1 LKHTCEKVGSMHQK
15 PRKRGPD
22 VWVWRRRMTDAMGI
36 ERNSSVIVGPVTELP
51 TEKHAWAASLEQRRA
66 LVEQER
72 GVTLSNLIERYKV
85 ESLDVR
91 HSTRAS
97 YLSRFQCHIIPYW
110 GAQAITT
117 IKPLEVERKINSLPV
132 SKKTKSH
139 IKSQMHRLFE
149 FAMKCELIEFQR
161 NPMLSVEI
169 RGFRQRVR
177 KKQVLTPEQFQT
189 LLCNADLR
197 LQVMMVLACCLGLR
211 PSEFLGLQW
220 PDLDATRGV
229 LMISRSITGSHV
241 DATKTPDSEAE
252 IALDA
257 DVLALLLRWKEECP
271 DSAKQW
277 LFPNLDTGRPFHA
290 DSLRDDHL
298 HPAGQ
303 TIRIPNLGW
312 YAFRHTYRTILD
324 DEGTPIGV
332 QQKLMRHSDVRT
344 TMNHYGTA
352 YEKTKRRANTLVA
365 GRLLPES
372 MKAASRAT
380 IH

>member
-1 LKHTCEKVGSMHQK
+1 LKRTSDKVGSMHRK
-15 PRKRGPD
+15 PRRLGPD
-22 VWVWRRRMTDAMGI
+22 VWVWRRRTLDAMGI
-36 ERNSSVIVGPVTELP
+36 ERNSSLIVGPVTELP
-51 TEKHAWAASLEQRRA
+51 TEKHAWASLEQRQSM
-66 LVEQER
+66 LER
-72 GVTLSNLIERYKV
+72 GLTLSDLVERYKA

-97 YLSRFQCHIIPYW
+97 YLSRLNCHIIPHW
-110 GAQAITT
+110 GDQAIAN
-117 IKPLEVERKINSLPV
+117 IKPLEVERRIHSLLV

-139 IKSQMHRLFE
+139 IKSQLHRLFE

-197 LQVMMVLACCLGLR
+197 LQTMMTLACSLGLR

-220 PDLDATRGV
+220 PDLDVSRGV
-229 LMISRSITGSHV
+229 LMVSRSITGQHIE
-241 DATKTPDSEAE
+241 ATKTPDSEDE
-252 IALDA
+252 IALDP
-257 DVLALLLRWKEECP
+257 DVLALLLRWKEQCA
-271 DSAKQW
+271 DSSEQW

-303 TIRIPNLGW
+303 TIGIPNLGW
-312 YAFRHTYRTILD
+312 YAFRHTYRTLLD
-324 DEGTPIGV
+324 DLGTPIGV

-344 TMNHYGTA
+344 TMNHYGSA

-365 GRLLPES
+365 GKLLPES
-372 MKAASRAT
+372 MKAASRTT